1 MTGYVI
7 RRLGWVIAVML
18 AVTLLTYGVFFVL
31 PSSDPAV
38 SFAGKQPTPELVA
51 EVREQ
56 LELDQP
62 VPQQYALYVKRLFLG
77 DEYGWPGLGQSYNT
91 RSPVL
96 DEVTARAPVT
106 LSLILGAAVVWL
118 LVGIPLGVLAAVR
131 RGTWVDRVVMAFALF
146 GVCAPVFWL
155 GLMALYLFSA
165 QLGIV
170 PGTGYVPFA
179 ESPADWF
186 AHLILPWLVL
196 ALLFAGVYARI
207 VRGSVIDTLGEDYV
221 RTARAKGLRERRV
234 VGAHALRPGMVPV
247 VTLLGTDLAV
257 LVGGTIVME
266 TVFNL
271 PGLGSYALA
280 STVDGD
286 LPAVLAVVVLGSFA
300 VAILGLLIDIAYAV
314 IDPRVRLG

>member
-7 RRLGWVIAVML
+7 RRLGWVIVVML

-56 LELDQP
+56 LELDQS

-106 LSLILGAAVVWL
+106 LSLIVGASVVWL
-118 LVGIPLGVLAAVR
+118 LIGIPLGVLAAVR

-155 GLMALYLFSA
+155 GLMALYLFSS
-165 QLGIV
+165 QMGVL

-179 ESPADWF
+179 ESPADWL
-186 AHLILPWLVL
+186 AHLILPWFVL

-221 RTARAKGLRERRV
+221 RTARAKGLRQRRV
-234 VGAHALRPGMVPV
+234 IGAHALRPSMVPV

>member
-7 RRLGWVIAVML
+7 RRLGWVIVVML

-56 LELDQP
+56 LELDKP

-91 RSPVL
+91 KSPVL
-96 DEVTARAPVT
+96 DEVTTRAPVT

-118 LVGIPLGVLAAVR
+118 LIGIPLGVLAAVR
-131 RGTWVDRVVMAFALF
+131 RGSWVDRVVMAFALF

-155 GLMALYLFSA
+155 GLMALYLFSS
-165 QLGIV
+165 QMGIV
-170 PGTGYVPFA
+170 PGTGYVPLA
-179 ESPADWF
+179 ESPGDWF
-186 AHLILPWLVL
+186 AHLILPWFVL

-207 VRGSVIDTLGEDYV
+207 VRGSMIDTLGEDYV

-234 VGAHALRPGMVPV
+234 VGAHALRPSMVPV

-271 PGLGSYALA
+271 PGLGSYALT

>member
-1 MTGYVI
+1 
-7 RRLGWVIAVML
+7 
-18 AVTLLTYGVFFVL
+18 
-31 PSSDPAV
+31 
-38 SFAGKQPTPELVA
+38 
-51 EVREQ
+51 
-56 LELDQP
+56 
-62 VPQQYALYVKRLFLG
+62 
-77 DEYGWPGLGQSYNT
+77 
-91 RSPVL
+91 
-96 DEVTARAPVT
+96 
-106 LSLILGAAVVWL
+106 
-118 LVGIPLGVLAAVR
+118 
-131 RGTWVDRVVMAFALF
+131 
-146 GVCAPVFWL
+146 
-155 GLMALYLFSA
+155 
-165 QLGIV
+165 
-170 PGTGYVPFA
+170 VPFA

-186 AHLILPWLVL
+186 AHLILPWFVL

-234 VGAHALRPGMVPV
+234 IGAHALRPSMVPV

-300 VAILGLLIDIAYAV
+300 VAILGLFIDIAYAV